1 MSQANVTIGHSI
13 GKLIGNTAAYAVHGA
28 ARTAQYAGH
37 FGQDVAAGAT
47 EQYVVKNAELEAKR
61 AEFRAARGAID
72 FDAVPPAAVKQRKV
86 GVKSA

>member
-61 AEFRAARGAID
+61 AEVLAARGGIDMNAI
-72 FDAVPPAAVKQRKV
+72 APVAVKQRKV